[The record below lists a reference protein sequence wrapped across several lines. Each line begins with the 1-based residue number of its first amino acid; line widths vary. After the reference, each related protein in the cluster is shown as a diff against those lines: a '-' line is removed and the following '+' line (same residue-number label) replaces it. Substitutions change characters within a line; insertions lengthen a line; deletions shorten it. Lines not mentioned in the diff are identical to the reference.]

1 MKVALKEY
9 RDAKTVFEVEQEV
22 ILEGFEALFQTAQ
35 RRYSL
40 LEVARKRQEKAK
52 ERANS
57 KFGGARSRVSIKEI
71 QKEVEEGL
79 VVLNAKKKIF
89 ETLLEAQENSENVL
103 SLFDEQT
110 ALLKQN
116 LALTALEEIKEEEV
130 ALQKQGNGSFLREF
144 ALYTL
149 GFK

>member
-1 MKVALKEY
+1 MKVALKEF
-9 RDAKTVFEVEQEV
+9 RDARAVFEAEQEA
-22 ILEGFEALFQTAQ
+22 ILDGFEALFQNTQ

-52 ERANS
+52 EKAND
-57 KFGGARSRVSIKEI
+57 KLGGARLKVSVKEI

-79 VVLNAKKKIF
+79 AVLNAKRKIF
-89 ETLLEAQENSENVL
+89 ETLLEAQESSESIL
-103 SLFDEQT
+103 SLFEEQT
-110 ALLKQN
+110 ALLSQN
-116 LALTALEEIKEEEV
+116 LSLTSLEEIKEEEV
-130 ALQKQGNGSFLREF
+130 ALQKQGSGSMLREF